1 MSAPGK
7 AVCWNIKVSKETDR
21 AVRAFL
27 GAEGKKRGGLSQFVE
42 EAVRWRIFHK
52 TVSEVRAGFADVPP
66 DELQKIIDDAV
77 TDVRAKRH
85 RHRAK
90 RPESGE
96 QRKDK

>member
-7 AVCWNIKVSKETDR
+7 AVHWNIKVSKETDR
-21 AVRAFL
+21 DVRAFL
-27 GAEGKKRGGLSQFVE
+27 VSRGRKRGDLSKFVE
-42 EAVRWRIFHK
+42 EAVRWRLFHQ
-52 TVSEVRAGFADVPP
+52 TVREARAGFADVPP

-77 TDVRAKRH
+77 ADVRTKRH